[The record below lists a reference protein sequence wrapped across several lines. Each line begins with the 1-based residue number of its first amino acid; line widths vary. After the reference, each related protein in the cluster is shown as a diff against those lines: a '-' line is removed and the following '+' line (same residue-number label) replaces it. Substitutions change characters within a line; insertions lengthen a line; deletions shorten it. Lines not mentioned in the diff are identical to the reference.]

1 MGSEGGE
8 ASSRGTL
15 GEDIWSGLEV
25 TSGAAAGVRSRIT
38 MAGDGEPLDRTLQR
52 SPHARRDG
60 YERLSAPLSRVS
72 QTKLGER
79 REWR

>member
-25 TSGAAAGVRSRIT
+25 TPGVRSRIT